1 MQQTPFIDYTEGIY
15 RYRFQ
20 GTIFTEREGYM
31 TSSDFGVSFHST
43 LPKQLRRLPR
53 RASTTARATPRPR

>member
-20 GTIFTEREGYM
+20 GTTFAERG
-31 TSSDFGVSFHST
+31 
-43 LPKQLRRLPR
+43 
-53 RASTTARATPRPR
+53 AR